1 MKHEKFVGLLNQ
13 GKIGEILAKGGVDL
27 TKEQLET
34 VKYYA
39 EKASKKELQK
49 RQFDVAASPG
59 YAESHILPAIR
70 EMLSKVGTESF
81 VKAGK
86 SSLGD
91 KKIVKRA
98 LGSTDSKNKNS
109 DVTDTTP
116 AANRPTKRSSGKNI
130 NTAFYSTISQK
141 GAILKQGDSLA
152 NIAAKTLMLQKK
164 MHDEKIQ
171 ERESKK
177 TEYKK
182 MPKSNKNKDKT
193 YSKIGKNKKEKKEKR
208 GNNVTKIGKYYAVAT
223 ALVLLPSIA
232 EAAFTEMGDMVKG
245 FSDKLKDMLKPPADA
260 ETPSSIGDL
269 GVGGSEEV
277 TNMDELKK
285 FISGKESGGNY
296 NRLVTAKAGD
306 ASLPDE
312 FKDINLS
319 NMTIDEVT
327 KLQDKM
333 LKSGLFPSSALGK
346 YQFTKASIQEAA
358 KDLNIDTKTTLYTP
372 KVQEMFMDTRLKK
385 DIKQVKSLGLPATQG
400 NVYLNFFAG
409 SAGFKKIMAAPDTAN
424 VGEVLDPE
432 SAKANPRIAKKTV
445 GQLKQDF
452 GNTPT
457 VPSSA
462 ATNKVA
468 PQPTPMPAPI
478 EGKNIERDS
487 RPVADMAN
495 KDKVKVA
502 TVIQEKSFHYISPN
516 SGGGMI
522 FSDGIYEPK
531 ADLITK

>member
-34 VKYYA
+34 IKHYV
-39 EKASKKELQK
+39 EEASKKQLQK

-59 YAESHILPAIR
+59 YAEMYILPAIQ
-70 EMLSKVGTESF
+70 EMLSKVGTKSF

-91 KKIVKRA
+91 KKIVSRA
-98 LGSTDSKNKNS
+98 LGSSDSKNKNS

-116 AANRPTKRSSGKNI
+116 TANKPTKRSTGKNI

-141 GAILKQGDSLA
+141 GAVLNQGDSLA

-164 MHDEKIQ
+164 MHDEKRDA
-171 ERESKK
+171 REAKK
-177 TEYKK
+177 TEYKR
-182 MPKSNKNKDKT
+182 MPAAVKNKKKT
-193 YSKIGKNKKEKKEKR
+193 YSKIGENKKEKKDKDQ
-208 GNNVTKIGKYYAVAT
+208 NNVMKIGKYYAVAT

-232 EAAFTEMGDMVKG
+232 QAAFTEMGDMVRG

-260 ETPSSIGDL
+260 ETPSNIGDL
-269 GVGGSEEV
+269 GAGGSGEV
-277 TNMDELKK
+277 TDMDELKK
-285 FISGKESGGNY
+285 FISGKESGGDY

-312 FKDINLS
+312 FKNINLS
-319 NMTIDEVT
+319 NMTIDEVM

-346 YQFTKASIQEAA
+346 YQFTKASIQDAS
-358 KDLNIDTKTTLYTP
+358 KDLNIDTKTTRYTP
-372 KVQEMFMDTRLKK
+372 KVQEMFMDTRLTK
-385 DIKQVKSLGLPATQG
+385 DIKQIKSMGLPATQG

-409 SAGFKKIMAAPDTAN
+409 AGGFKKLMTAPNTAN
-424 VGEVLDPE
+424 VGEVLGTE

-457 VPSSA
+457 VPSST

-468 PQPTPMPAPI
+468 PQPTPLPAPM
-478 EGKNIERDS
+478 EGKNIEMDS

-516 SGGGMI
+516 SGGGLT